1 MSMERLDK
9 TIDKTQYSLMNHMQR
24 QSEKTE
30 RIGNQMES
38 AAETLRHVSN
48 TTDTVNTA
56 VMSFRTLALQVLQT

>member
-9 TIDKTQYSLMNHMQR
+9 TIDKTQSSMRDCMQI

-30 RIGNQMES
+30 KIGSQIES

-48 TTDTVNTA
+48 TTNTVNTA
-56 VMSFRTLALQVLQT
+56 VMSFRTLALHLLQT